1 MTLNAPCANIVV
13 VDNDDS
19 FTGSLVDAFRTFGAR
34 VAWENWATVAGWT
47 AVDLLHPGLI
57 VLSPG
62 PGRPEER
69 PVNAEICRVRG
80 PAGRPVFGVCLGMQ
94 AMVLTAGGRVVPAR
108 EPVHGRADL
117 IYHARRGCFGAAP
130 TPFRATRY
138 HSLAAERASLPACL
152 EVTAWTEDG
161 TLMGLRHRTE
171 PLEGVQFHPE
181 SVGTRHGV
189 ALLHAATERVL
200 GRAADPARGTS
211 GAQA

>member
-1 MTLNAPCANIVV
+1 MRSNAVSADILV

-19 FTGSLVDAFRTFGAR
+19 FTGSLVDAFRTFGAEVR
-34 VAWENWATVAGWT
+34 WENWAAVSSWT
-47 AVDLLHPGLI
+47 PTELLGPRLV

-80 PAGRPVFGVCLGMQ
+80 PAGRAVLGVCLGLQ
-94 AMVLTAGGRVVPAR
+94 AMVLACGGRVVPAR

-117 IYHARRGCFGAAP
+117 VYHARRGCFGAVA

-138 HSLAAERASLPACL
+138 HSLAAERSSLPTCL
-152 EVTAWTEDG
+152 EVTAWTDDG
-161 TLMGLRHRTE
+161 TIMGLRHRSQ

-181 SVGTRHGV
+181 SVGTRQGV
-189 ALLHAATERVL
+189 ALL
-200 GRAADPARGTS
+200 RAAAG
-211 GAQA
+211 G

>member
-1 MTLNAPCANIVV
+1 MTANAPSTDIVV

-19 FTGSLVDAFRTFGAR
+19 FTGSLVDAFRTFGATVR
-34 VAWENWATVAGWT
+34 WENWTVVAAWT
-47 AVDLLHPGLI
+47 PEDLLRPGLI

-69 PVNAEICRVRG
+69 PVNMAICRVRG
-80 PAGRPVFGVCLGMQ
+80 PAGRPVFGVCLGLQ
-94 AMVLTAGGRVVPAR
+94 AMVLACGGQVVRAR

-117 IYHARRGCFGAAP
+117 VYHARRGCFEAAP

-138 HSLAAERASLPACL
+138 HSLAAERRSLPGCL

-161 TLMGLRHRTE
+161 TIMGLRHRTQ

-181 SVGTRHGV
+181 SVGTRHGL
-189 ALLHAATERVL
+189 ALL
-200 GRAADPARGTS
+200 RAAAGQRT
-211 GAQA
+211 QR